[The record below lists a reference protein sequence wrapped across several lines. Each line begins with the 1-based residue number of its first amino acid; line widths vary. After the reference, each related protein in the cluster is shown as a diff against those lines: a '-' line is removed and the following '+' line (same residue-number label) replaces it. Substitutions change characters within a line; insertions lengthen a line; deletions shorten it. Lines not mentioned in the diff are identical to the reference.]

1 MKKIIIIFLI
11 TYTIC
16 PLWGQM
22 VYIGFGPTYIADKSK
37 VKLHPEILGKGLG
50 GNDDWFYQIS
60 YVHWINKKI
69 LISGSYSKYPIAT
82 LFNFQSENGG
92 SAYGW
97 PGGIHINRLDLG
109 IVWNTFQ
116 KTKFIVHPNINL
128 GLQISRSKDVGII
141 GTIPKDILPLAF
153 EQLQEIEANAYSN
166 IQIVPVIGLKLGY
179 AFWNRLELF
188 FDIKL
193 VWGFNTVQE
202 LTLQYS
208 YKGVRQPDAINYSD
222 GTGRF
227 YALGLGYRFVKP
239 K

>member
-1 MKKIIIIFLI
+1 
-11 TYTIC
+11 
-16 PLWGQM
+16 M
-22 VYIGFGPTYIADKSK
+22 VSIGFGPTYIPDKSK
-37 VKLHPEILGKGLG
+37 VKLHPDVLGKGVG

-60 YVHWINKKI
+60 YAQWINKKI
-69 LISGSYSKYPIAT
+69 LILGSYSKYPLAT
-82 LFNFQSENGG
+82 SYNFKYGIGKLDEG
-92 SAYGW
+92 AYGW
-97 PGGIHINRLDLG
+97 PGGAHINRLDLG

-128 GLQISRSKDVGII
+128 GLQISRSQDVGII

-188 FDIKL
+188 FDIKM
-193 VWGFNTVQE
+193 VWGYKTVQE
-202 LTLQYS
+202 LTLQYA
-208 YKGVRQPDAINYSD
+208 YKGVRQPDAINYTD

-227 YALGLGYRFVKP
+227 YALGIGYRFLKP